1 MHVEYPVPVG
11 FEQWRSDETHEA
23 GQADKRDATRAERVH
38 DCAVVGVS
46 VRVPAR
52 MEMEHLDARLA
63 RAPQPGGVLT
73 IGHDDGDRGVE
84 TAVGDRVDERPKVAG
99 ARRGQ
104 E

>member
-11 FEQWRSDETHEA
+11 LEQRRSNETHEA

-52 MEMEHLDARLA
+52 VEMERLDARLA
-63 RAPQPGGVLT
+63 RAPQPAGVLT
-73 IGHDDGDRGVE
+73 IGNDDSDRGGE
-84 TAVGDRVDERPKVAG
+84 SAGGDRVDERLKVA
-99 ARRGQ
+99 A
-104 E
+104 